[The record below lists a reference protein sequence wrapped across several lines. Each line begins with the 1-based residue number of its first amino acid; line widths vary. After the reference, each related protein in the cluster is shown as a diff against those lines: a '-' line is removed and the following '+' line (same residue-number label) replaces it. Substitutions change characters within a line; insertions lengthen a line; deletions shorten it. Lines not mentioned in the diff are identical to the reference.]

1 MSDKRFQRADALAV
15 LKHHKEEFGRVYGVT
30 VLGLFGSAARD
41 EATELSD
48 VDVVL
53 RMREPDL
60 FSLVHIKE
68 TLQQAFGRGVDVVRY
83 RERMNAYLKQRI
95 DQEAVYV

>member
-1 MSDKRFQRADALAV
+1 MSDKRLQRAEALAV
-15 LKHHKEEFGRVYGVT
+15 LKRHKEEFGRMYGVT
-30 VLGLFGSAARD
+30 VFGLFGSAARD
-41 EATELSD
+41 DTTESSD

-60 FSLVHIKE
+60 FSLVYIKE
-68 TLQQAFGRGVDVVRY
+68 TLQQAFGRGVDVVHY
-83 RERMNAYLKQRI
+83 RERMHAYLKQRI

>member
-1 MSDKRFQRADALAV
+1 MSGKRLQRA
-15 LKHHKEEFGRVYGVT
+15 RVYGVT
-30 VLGLFGSAARD
+30 VLGVFGSAARD
-41 EATELSD
+41 DATELSD

-68 TLQQAFGRGVDVVRY
+68 TLQQTFGRSVRC
-83 RERMNAYLKQRI
+83 RERMNAYLK
-95 DQEAVYV
+95 

>member
-1 MSDKRFQRADALAV
+1 MSDKRLRRVGALAI
-15 LKHHKEEFGRVYGVT
+15 LSRHKEEFARVYGVT
-30 VLGLFGSAARD
+30 ILGLFGSAARD
-41 EATELSD
+41 EATESSD

-68 TLQQAFGRGVDVVRY
+68 TLQQAFGRSVDVVHY
-83 RERMNAYLKQRI
+83 RERMNAYLKQCI